1 MQPIQESWWAWPL
14 GVFRTDYAT
23 IQAANGLDSYFFVRF
38 LWMIVRILLP
48 IWPISWIVLMPVD
61 AVNTGV
67 EGNSG
72 LDIFTFGNVGKD
84 QQARYAAHLILA
96 WLFTRKL

>member
-1 MQPIQESWWAWPL
+1 L
-14 GVFRTDYAT
+14 GVFRADYET
-23 IQAANGLDSYFFVRF
+23 IKAANGLDSYFFVRF

-48 IWPISWIVLMPVD
+48 VWPISWIVLMPVD

-67 EGNSG
+67 AGNTG

-84 QQARYAAHLILA
+84 QQARYAAHLIMA
-96 WLFTRKL
+96 WLFTCKL